1 MIDYKAV
8 GMRIRK
14 KRRSLGLTQ
23 EYVSEKVDVSAS
35 FYSHI
40 ENATRKAGM
49 NTFVR
54 ISAVLDI
61 SLDYMMFG
69 KHDIPSNLIQDD
81 PAIKTIF
88 NEVLSMDENEK
99 QLLIDI
105 MKSIMDYKERYT
117 KELR

>member
-1 MIDYKAV
+1 
-8 GMRIRK
+8 
-14 KRRSLGLTQ
+14 
-23 EYVSEKVDVSAS
+23 
-35 FYSHI
+35 
-40 ENATRKAGM
+40 
-49 NTFVR
+49 
-54 ISAVLDI
+54 
-61 SLDYMMFG
+61 MFG